1 MLSEKDLIAI
11 NNKFSNGNVMNKNS
25 LKYAVSQVKRTNS
38 WIKQAAY
45 LTRAILCDHLFEN
58 GNKRSTAV
66 VIIYYLDENGYDY
79 NTDNINKL
87 IIKIIKQNI
96 ININKIERLI
106 ENVIK

>member
-11 NNKFSNGNVMNKNS
+11 NNKFSNGNVMNENS
-25 LKYAVSQVKRTNS
+25 LKYTISQVKKTNS
-38 WIKQAAY
+38 WIRQVAY
-45 LTRAILCDHLFEN
+45 LTKAILCDHLFEDE
-58 GNKRSTAV
+58 NKRLTAV